1 MMFINPVKLTRISVW
16 WHSPLTELS
25 PDHLEIEDHF
35 LNASANAMNDIHLK
49 LVIGG
54 LDLHLWH
61 AATLHLWHAVL
72 GRYVSSMAVCSG
84 YNQSL
89 ISLLLGQHAWFPV
102 FPQADY

>member
-1 MMFINPVKLTRISVW
+1 MW

-35 LNASANAMNDIHLK
+35 LNASAKAMNDIHLK

-54 LDLHLWH
+54 LD
-61 AATLHLWHAVL
+61 LHLWHAVL

-89 ISLLLGQHAWFPV
+89 VSLFLGQYTWFPV